1 MRSRLSPSNLFPKL
15 IEEAENN
22 AFEQEKPLRVLFQDE
37 ARFGRISDPRRCWCS
52 AGKRPIVKSQVVR
65 EYTYLYGALS
75 PADGHCDFLIL
86 PSMTKVCMA
95 IFLEE
100 LSKRYPDDYLLVICD
115 GAACHQMESM
125 TLPTNVM
132 MEILPPYC
140 PDLNPCENLWDE
152 IRETF
157 FHNRFFKSMEA
168 VEDQLIIA
176 AKHYEA
182 NSECVRSI
190 ASWDWIINTD

>member
-1 MRSRLSPSNLFPKL
+1 MRNRLNTSKFFPKL

-22 AFEQEKPLRVLFQDE
+22 AQKKQKPLRILFQDE

-52 AGKRPIVKSQVVR
+52 ARKRPIVKSQTVR

-75 PADGHCDFLIL
+75 PTDGQCHFLIL
-86 PSMTKVCMA
+86 PSMTKVCMD

-100 LSKRYPDDYLLVICD
+100 LSNRYPDNYLLLICD
-115 GAACHQMESM
+115 GAACHQMDST
-125 TLPTNVM
+125 TLPDNVM
-132 MEILPPYC
+132 METLPPYC

-157 FHNRFFKSMEA
+157 FHNRAFKSMDA
-168 VEDQLIIA
+168 VEDQLVTA
-176 AKHYEA
+176 ANYYEK
-182 NSECVRSI
+182 NNDCVKSI
-190 ASWDWIINTD
+190 SSWHWIINTY